1 MRRRA
6 ERDAAAAV
14 HVPHCT
20 ALCAAKRSKVPDYG
34 ESLGQ
39 VASQTIEGITS
50 SNAVVSLPVLR
61 PLIGF
66 DKEEIIV
73 RAKKIGTYE
82 TSVLPYED
90 CCTVFLPE
98 FPAIKPKLSYIEEE
112 ESKLEIEPLVAEALA
127 TLEKFEL

>member
-1 MRRRA
+1 M
-6 ERDAAAAV
+6 
-14 HVPHCT
+14 
-20 ALCAAKRSKVPDYG
+20 
-34 ESLGQ
+34 
-39 VASQTIEGITS
+39 
-50 SNAVVSLPVLR
+50 LR